1 MSELTKWRE
10 WIVTNSE
17 IGCDGA
23 SLNYPELIRCKD
35 CAKRSFTKC
44 PMAIGRQSDYDYC
57 SRAERKEE

>member
-1 MSELTKWRE
+1 MKEYIAIEKQTENGGYIEVVS
-10 WIVTNSE
+10 
-17 IGCDGA
+17 
-23 SLNYPELIRCKD
+23 ELIRCKD